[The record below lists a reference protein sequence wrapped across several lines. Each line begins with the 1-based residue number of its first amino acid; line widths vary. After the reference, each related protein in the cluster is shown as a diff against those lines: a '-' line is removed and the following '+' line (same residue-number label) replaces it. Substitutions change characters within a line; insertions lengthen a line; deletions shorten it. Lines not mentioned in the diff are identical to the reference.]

1 MRMQTC
7 SCRCQCYELT
17 YALIGLCKYLTP
29 FGLADVDNKFLK
41 VTFDPET
48 YEKGFQE
55 TDNLQTVSDDVFDY
69 LRLLSFIT
77 PDVPGIEQ
85 WSSID
90 VGPKV
95 PRYHDLHELVF
106 ILNGKGAYEI
116 KDRIY
121 PVKKGDVVSIKPHE
135 LHRYTNDS
143 DIDAIS
149 LHFSFTQLEL
159 KTEVLEKKYSS
170 RQQDEFLDFLTDHY
184 PFIHIISTL
193 ESSHVFSKVRQL
205 FQEFSAPSPGS
216 RLMVSIHF
224 IEILILLARNYLYAK
239 KGDSLI
245 PNEIDVRN
253 DMMVRQILEYIDKN
267 YSKQINTSE
276 IFADYYMH
284 PNHCRFLFKQA
295 VGTSVSGYILRRRMT
310 EARRLIVETSL
321 SLQEI
326 SDKVGIKDYYYFL
339 RAFKKI
345 QGITPGSL
353 RKNPTH

>member
-1 MRMQTC
+1 MNVG
-7 SCRCQCYELT
+7 S
-17 YALIGLCKYLTP
+17 
-29 FGLADVDNKFLK
+29 KFLK

-85 WSSID
+85 WRSVE

-95 PRYHDLHELVF
+95 PRYHGDLHELVF
-106 ILNGKGAYEI
+106 IMNGSGAYEI
-116 KDRIY
+116 NDEIF
-121 PVKKGDVVSIKPHE
+121 PVSKGDVVSIKPNE
-135 LHRYTNDS
+135 IHRYTDNS
-143 DIDAIS
+143 DIDSIS

-159 KTEVLEKKYSS
+159 KTEVIEKRYSA

-184 PFIHIISTL
+184 PFIHVISTL
-193 ESSHVFSKVRQL
+193 ENSLIFNKVRQL
-205 FQEFSAPSPGS
+205 FQEFRTPSPGS
-216 RLMVSIHF
+216 RLMVGIHF
-224 IEILILLARNYLYAK
+224 VEILILLARNYLYAK

-245 PNEIDVRN
+245 ANEVDLRN
-253 DMMVRQILEYIDKN
+253 DMMVRQVLEYIDRN

-276 IFADYYMH
+276 IFDDYYMH
-284 PNHCRFLFKQA
+284 PNHCRNLFKKI
-295 VGTSVSGYILRRRMT
+295 VGTSVTGYILRRRMT

-321 SLQEI
+321 SLKEI
-326 SDKVGIKDYYYFL
+326 SDRVGIQDYYYFL

-353 RKNPTH
+353 RKSPAH